1 MPKPKGGRGLT
12 APYQTKQV
20 RIPEPIIGQ
29 VHELIEQYQTHIAS
43 GGNPN
48 LPPQII
54 SQKPVD
60 NFKAELE
67 EKNKLVNR
75 FTHNIASATAILKE
89 ALRLKANAGGAI
101 KKEIEKVLLLLN

>member
-29 VHELIEQYQTHIAS
+29 VHELIEQYQSYITS

-48 LPPQII
+48 LPPQLIP
-54 SQKPVD
+54 QKPVD
-60 NFKAELE
+60 NFRAELE
-67 EKNKLVNR
+67 EKNKLVDK
-75 FTHNIASATAILKE
+75 FIESQSSAAAILKE

-101 KKEIEKVLLLLN
+101 KKEIEKVLSLLN